1 MDKQKE
7 IELIDKK
14 MQDDGWIFFGP
25 LLHYKKA
32 WKEQAAIYVKNGKYI
47 VSGIE
52 SKGEFELNESITEV
66 EAIKRKKESLEEI
79 KKHIFSSIK

>member
-1 MDKQKE
+1 VD
-7 IELIDKK
+7 
-14 MQDDGWIFFGP
+14 IFWSIIA
-25 LLHYKKA
+25 LQEA